1 VRFLEVQQSSLP
13 LTVMHGIRAA
23 MLRTPE
29 KIALRHKETKRTY
42 QDLVRRIDQV
52 ANACLSSGILRPSQ
66 HAVVVSKNRVE
77 YAEVVCGLGE
87 AGVVAVTITPR
98 ITAAELEAICDD
110 AGARV
115 LFADAESALIARQA
129 ALRTVERIITFGDEY
144 ESWLAQNAT
153 PSSRPAIDERSAWVM
168 GYTSGTTGKPKGA
181 LLSHRSRVLMILAAA
196 AEFGCY
202 SADDSYLAVTPF
214 NHGGALLRLMA
225 SLYFGGYVEIVDKF
239 EAEPFMRLLSAGRF
253 TSTAV
258 VPSHFHAI
266 FSLPDD
272 VLEECRT
279 PDLRAILSHGAPL
292 SQSMKERTVSHFGP
306 NVLYETY
313 GSTEAGVVTVIKPK
327 DQLRKKDSVGT
338 PFPGTEIKIV
348 DENGE
353 PSRIGE
359 VGELFSRSPYLFNG
373 YWNKPL
379 ETKGAFH
386 HGWVTVG
393 DLARRDEEGY
403 FYIVGRRK
411 DMIISGGV
419 NIYPKEVEDVL
430 LLHPDISE
438 AAVIGVP
445 DDKWGQRLRA
455 TIVAREGTALTGD
468 DVISF
473 CRGKIAS
480 YKIPKDIE
488 FRRELPRNATGKVL
502 KAVLQTSD
510 AS

>member
-1 VRFLEVQQSSLP
+1 
-13 LTVMHGIRAA
+13 
-23 MLRTPE
+23 MLRNPA
-29 KIALRHKETKRTY
+29 KIALRHKETQRTY
-42 QDLVRRIDQV
+42 RELVQRIDQV
-52 ANACLSSGILRPSQ
+52 ANAVLSGGLLQPGQ
-66 HAVVVSKNRVE
+66 HAVIVTRNRVE
-77 YAEVVCGLGE
+77 YVEVVCGLGE
-87 AGVVAVTITPR
+87 AGVTVATITPR
-98 ITAAELEAICDD
+98 ITAAELSAICDD
-110 AGARV
+110 AQARV
-115 LFADAESALIARQA
+115 IFADADSASIAREA
-129 ALRTVERIITFGDEY
+129 KLSTVERIITFGEEY
-144 ESWLAQNAT
+144 ESWLAQGAA
-153 PSSRPAIDERSAWVM
+153 PAARPPIDETRAWVM
-168 GYTSGTTGKPKGA
+168 GYTSGTTGQPKGA

-202 SADDSYLAVTPF
+202 SADDRYLAVTPL
-214 NHGGALLRLMA
+214 NHGGAFLRIMA
-225 SLYFGGYVEIVDKF
+225 ALYFGGYVEIVDKF
-239 EAEPFMRLLSAGRF
+239 DAESFMRTLSSGGF

-266 FSLPDD
+266 LSLPPK
-272 VLEECRT
+272 VLEECPT
-279 PDLRAILSHGAPL
+279 PQLRAILSHGAPL
-292 SQSMKERTVSHFGP
+292 PQAMKERIVAHFGP

-313 GSTEAGVVTVIKPK
+313 GSTEAGVVTVIKPR

-348 DENGE
+348 DENGK
-353 PSRIGE
+353 PCRTGE

-379 ETKGAFH
+379 ETNGAFH

-411 DMIISGGV
+411 DMVISGGV

-438 AAVIGVP
+438 VAVIGVP
-445 DDKWGQRLRA
+445 DEKWGQRLRA
-455 TIVAREGTALTGD
+455 VIVAKEDAKLTGD
-468 DVISF
+468 DIISF
-473 CRGKIAS
+473 CRGRIAG

-502 KAVLQTSD
+502 KTALQSPG